1 MKALPL
7 LALLALAACSRPML
21 ATNLVFDG
29 EGVEVNPTLSGK
41 IGGATVTV
49 DP

>member
-1 MKALPL
+1 MKAL
-7 LALLALAACSRPML
+7 ALVALIALAACSQPML

-29 EGVEVNPTLSGK
+29 NGVEVNPTLSGSV
-41 IGGATVTV
+41 GGATVTI

>member
-7 LALLALAACSRPML
+7 LALLCLAACSHPML

-29 EGVEVNPTLSGK
+29 NGVEVNPTLSGK
-41 IGGATVTV
+41 VGGATVTI

>member
-1 MKALPL
+1 MKALL
-7 LALLALAACSRPML
+7 LPALLVLAACQNPML
-21 ATNLVFDG
+21 ATNLSFGGD
-29 EGVEVNPTLSGK
+29 GVEVNPTLSGE